1 MVILDFFLF
10 LYCGCIVSRIA
21 YLTENSVLKL
31 ELESQT
37 TSLWNVDIG

>member
-10 LYCGCIVSRIA
+10 LYCGWIVSRIA
-21 YLTENSVLKL
+21 YLTENSGLKL
-31 ELESQT
+31 ELESQK